1 MGLLSF
7 GLLETKNLLF
17 NATKF
22 PVLFYEYRHHN
33 YEYHNRWNNKADF
46 FLFISKNVQELFQR
60 MADLHV
66 RDIVILR

>member
-17 NATKF
+17 NATRF
-22 PVLFYEYRHHN
+22 PILFYEC
-33 YEYHNRWNNKADF
+33 HNRWNNEADF

-60 MADLHV
+60 MADHHV
-66 RDIVILR
+66 KDIVILR